1 MITNGSLVRSLI
13 NGETRDQG
21 SYQVRWDG
29 SNDQGKDLSSG
40 VYFYKLIVG
49 NYSETKSMILQK

>member
-1 MITNGSLVRSLI
+1 MKSLI
-13 NGETRDQG
+13 NGETKGEG
-21 SYQVRWDG
+21 SYQLHWDG
-29 SNDQGKDLSSG
+29 TNDQGKDLSSG